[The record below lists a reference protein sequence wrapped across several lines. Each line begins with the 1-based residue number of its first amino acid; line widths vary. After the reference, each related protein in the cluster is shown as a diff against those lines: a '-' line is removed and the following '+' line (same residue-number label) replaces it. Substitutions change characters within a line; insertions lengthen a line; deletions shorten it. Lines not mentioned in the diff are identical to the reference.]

1 MTSLFP
7 SHPRSTSERGMALV
21 SALLLLLVMSGLA
34 IALAAS
40 GRVEVAMGDNE
51 ELYAGARAAA
61 ESGLNRSA
69 AQIMA
74 LTANPTYSLNN
85 LLLGPDG
92 LVDAGNASSSVNA
105 DNGILTHLPDMT
117 GSVSCPHP
125 NGPCW
130 PVQAGSAYRY
140 NVRLYDDDDPAMKGG
155 VAFTNVELTAMG
167 PPPDPPEDGTGVND
181 VNKRI
186 VIRATGFG
194 PRGTTATLEQMLT
207 PIKMPALLVDGDLE
221 MSGSVN
227 IIGSQGSVH
236 ANGNLDIDGNSG
248 LTISQNATATGTLTA
263 NDNWDPGGLESGG
276 MPEIPLPDIHASDY
290 FGDADFVLHGNVLP
304 DGTADTPRITN
315 QAGTTTYCVPGGG
328 GDGCR
333 GYTPPGGTGPFG
345 FRYDAANNAW
355 DLNPQ
360 GSGNNTNSATYYAH
374 TDVKIT
380 GNPGTSSSPILLTV
394 IAEGDIE
401 VTGNPDLR
409 PEPLSE
415 LQFVTDQDLRIA
427 GNISIPLAFEGRIMV
442 REQIDFGG
450 SATLAGQVI
459 VQNVPSVST
468 LVETNTVHG
477 TVTLSYNGLIET
489 IAYTVSGW
497 RETP

>member
-1 MTSLFP
+1 MTSRFP
-7 SHPRSTSERGMALV
+7 SHPRPASERGMALV

-34 IALAAS
+34 IALTAS

-61 ESGLNRSA
+61 ESGLNRAA

-181 VNKRI
+181 VNKRV

-194 PRGTTATLEQMLT
+194 PQGTTAIFEQMLT
-207 PIKMPALLVDGDLE
+207 PIKMPALLVDGDLT
-221 MSGSVN
+221 MAGNAQV
-227 IIGSQGSVH
+227 IGTQGSVH
-236 ANGNLDIDGNSG
+236 ANGNLQIDGNAV
-248 LTISQNATATGTLTA
+248 TISQNATATGTLTA
-263 NDNWDPGGLESGG
+263 NANWDPGELESGG
-276 MPEIPLPDIHASDY
+276 MPAIPVPDIHAIDY
-290 FGDADFVLHGNVLP
+290 INDADFILQS
-304 DGTADTPRITN
+304 DGRITN
-315 QAGTTTYCVPGGG
+315 RAETTTYCNAWANQNA
-328 GDGCR
+328 CR
-333 GYTPPGGTGPFG
+333 NITPPGGTAGFG
-345 FRYDAANNAW
+345 WTFNEATGW
-355 DLNPQ
+355 DLSQNQ
-360 GSGNNTNSATYYAH
+360 SNSATYFAE
-374 TDVKIT
+374 TDVRIT
-380 GNPGTSSSPILLTV
+380 GNPGSAASPILLTI
-394 IAEGDIE
+394 IAVGDIE
-401 VTGNPDLR
+401 ITGNPDLR
-409 PEPLSE
+409 PEPMSE

-427 GNISIPLAFEGRIMV
+427 GNLGIPLAFEGRIMV
-442 REQIDFGG
+442 REQIDFAGNP
-450 SATLAGQVI
+450 TLAGQVI

-468 LVETNTVHG
+468 LVENNTVTG
-477 TVTLSYNGLIET
+477 SVTLSYNGLIET
-489 IAYTVSGW
+489 VAYTVSGW

>member
-1 MTSLFP
+1 MTPHRP
-7 SHPRSTSERGMALV
+7 SHPRPGGERGMALV

-34 IALAAS
+34 IALTAS
-40 GRVEVAMGDNE
+40 GRIEVAMGDNE

-61 ESGLNRSA
+61 ESGLNRAA

-74 LTANPTYSLNN
+74 LTANPAYPLNN

-92 LVDAGNASSSVNA
+92 DAADTA
-105 DNGILTHLPDMT
+105 DNGLMMHLADMA
-117 GSVSCPHP
+117 GSSPCPHP

-130 PVQAGSAYRY
+130 FVAPGSPYRY

-155 VAFTNVELTAMG
+155 IAFTNAELTAMG
-167 PPPDPPEDGTGVND
+167 PPPDPPEDGTGVTD
-181 VNKRI
+181 VNRRI

-194 PRGTTATLEQMLT
+194 PQGTTATLEQMLT

-221 MSGSVN
+221 MFGSVN

-236 ANGNLDIDGNSG
+236 ANGNLDIDGMSG
-248 LTISQNATATGTLTA
+248 LTVSQNATASGTLTA
-263 NDNWDPGGLESGG
+263 NAGWDPGGLESGG
-276 MPEIPLPDIHASDY
+276 MPEIPVPDIFADDY
-290 FGDADFVLHGNVLP
+290 FDDADFVLHGNVLP
-304 DGTADTPRITN
+304 DGTPDTPRITN
-315 QAGTTTYCVPGGG
+315 KDGTTTYCLPGGG

-333 GYTPPGGTGPFG
+333 GVTPSGGTGPFG
-345 FRYDAANNAW
+345 FRYNAASNTW

-360 GSGNNTNSATYYAH
+360 GSGNNTNWATYFAY

-380 GNPGTSSSPILLTV
+380 GNPGTTSSPILLTI
-394 IAEGDIE
+394 IAEGNIE

-415 LQFVTDQDLRIA
+415 VQFVTEKDLRIA
-427 GNISIPLAFEGRIMV
+427 GNISIPTAFEGRIMV

-450 SATLAGQVI
+450 SASLAGQVI
-459 VQNVPSVST
+459 VQDVPSVST
-468 LVETNTVHG
+468 LVENNRVHG

-489 IAYTVSGW
+489 VAYTVSGW